1 MNVEFTY
8 CDFENP
14 DHLRCLA
21 LMVNLYMADPMGGDR
36 QLSKIEQLRLVDGL
50 ANHPTAIVLLQL
62 VDCQVVGY
70 AVGFVNFSTFLAKPM
85 LNIHDFFVMSEYRG
99 LGLGTQLMTQL
110 LHIAQ
115 EKKCKKVT
123 LEVRA
128 DNLVAQHIYQNHGF
142 GSCEPEMLFW
152 TKCIN

>member
-14 DHLRCLA
+14 DHLRSLA
-21 LMVNLYMADPMGGDR
+21 RMVNLYMADPMGGDR

-62 VDCQVVGY
+62 ADSQVVGY

-85 LNIHDFFVMSEYRG
+85 FNIHDFFVMSEFRG
-99 LGLGTQLMTQL
+99 LGLGNQLMNQL
-110 LHIAQ
+110 TLIAQ
-115 EKKCKKVT
+115 EKKCKKIS
-123 LEVRA
+123 LEVRS
-128 DNLVAQHIYQNHGF
+128 DNLVAQRIYSNQGF
-142 GSCEPEMLFW
+142 GACEPEMLFW
-152 TKCIN
+152 TKTL